1 VALNDFDI
9 ANRALGRIGNREF
22 ITSLDTTVDG
32 SENAALCAQYYA
44 PARDRVLARAPWR
57 FASRVAA
64 LLEWD
69 AGVTYAAW
77 AVGTTYAK
85 NAQVTGPDGNVYY
98 SRQAGNVGHTP
109 VGDMDDVWWAP
120 GPSAQIVP
128 GWSYV
133 YALPTDYHQAQYI
146 FSGARPG
153 AMAVPTIDAA
163 LMFGVTDVGVLPA
176 INGTPP
182 PIPFV
187 VQAGYLFTDLPN
199 AKLVYTYQA
208 TDVTTFPPL
217 VVDAIATELAVDL
230 ALADA
235 TKAKLAVGLRGE
247 AEAALERAAAA
258 EANSEQPDWRPDSSF
273 VAVRG

>member
-1 VALNDFDI
+1 MALNDFDI

-32 SENAALCAQYYA
+32 SENAELCSKYYA
-44 PARDRVLARAPWR
+44 PARDRILSRAPWR
-57 FASRVAA
+57 FASRMAA

-69 AGVTYAAW
+69 AGVTYPDW
-77 AVGTTYAK
+77 ASGTTYVK

-98 SRQAGNVGHTP
+98 SRQGGNVGHTP
-109 VGDMDDVWWAP
+109 SGDMDDVWWAP
-120 GPSAQIVP
+120 GAGAQIIP
-128 GWSYV
+128 GWQYT
-133 YALPTDYHQAQYI
+133 YGLPDDYLQAQYV

-163 LMFGVTDVGVLPA
+163 LLFGVTSVGMLPA
-176 INGTPP
+176 INGAPP
-182 PIPFV
+182 QVPFV

-199 AKLVYTYQA
+199 AKLIYTYA
-208 TDVTTFPPL
+208 AEDVTTFPAL

-235 TKAKLAVGLRGE
+235 TKAKLAVGLRSE
-247 AEAALERAAAA
+247 AQAALDRAAAA
-258 EANSEQPDWRPDSSF
+258 EANSEQPDFRPDSSF